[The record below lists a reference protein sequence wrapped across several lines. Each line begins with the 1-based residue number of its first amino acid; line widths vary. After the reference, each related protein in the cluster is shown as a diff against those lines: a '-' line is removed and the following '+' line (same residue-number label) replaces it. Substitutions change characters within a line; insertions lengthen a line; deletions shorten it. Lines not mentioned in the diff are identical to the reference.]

1 MCVLI
6 SESSSELASS
16 SDPINL
22 RMSEN
27 GLEDLSR
34 QTMIVRGLH
43 NPLLNVNNV
52 KTIINFDFDFYE
64 KTYYDYRK
72 MNNL

>member
-1 MCVLI
+1 VFKV
-6 SESSSELASS
+6 SESSSEVASS

-22 RMSEN
+22 RLSEN

-43 NPLLNVNNV
+43 NPKLNVNNV
-52 KTIINFDFDFYE
+52 K
-64 KTYYDYRK
+64 
-72 MNNL
+72 NN